1 MIILAVARM
10 FSVRKGVVKN
20 FVKVTSE
27 HLSQSL
33 FLNKIPGSMWGSNVI
48 ENRFWERCFPL
59 NLQNIL

>member
-1 MIILAVARM
+1 MRLERRSKIKPLRNLMIILAVARM

-33 FLNKIPGSMWGSNVI
+33 FLNKIPGSM
-48 ENRFWERCFPL
+48 
-59 NLQNIL
+59 

>member
-33 FLNKIPGSMWGSNVI
+33 FLNKIPGSM
-48 ENRFWERCFPL
+48 
-59 NLQNIL
+59 